1 MKHSWT
7 KRILIFSLIFTAL
20 WGIFVLIYGHMI
32 VFNAVNFVF
41 SVIFLASMII
51 TSILSVQTDKTN
63 IKIKIF
69 LCYWILVF
77 FSYHISDFT
86 DINVLEKISE
96 FMIAPFGSLFS
107 ILWEFTDGETAT
119 VIGLISAYYVMPVLM
134 IIYFAVILFRWDNI
148 AKCCIDAD

>member
-1 MKHSWT
+1 MKHSRT

-41 SVIFLASMII
+41 SLIFLFSMIV
-51 TSILSVQTDKTN
+51 TSILSVHTDKN
-63 IKIKIF
+63 NVKIKVF

-119 VIGLISAYYVMPVLM
+119 VIGLISAYYVIPVLM
-134 IIYFAVILFRWDNI
+134 IIYFAVILFKWNNI
-148 AKCCIDAD
+148 SKYRIDD

>member
-7 KRILIFSLIFTAL
+7 KRISILSLIFTAL

-32 VFNAVNFVF
+32 VFNVVNFVF
-41 SVIFLASMII
+41 SLIFLFSMIM
-51 TSILSVQTDKTN
+51 TSILSVHTDKTN
-63 IKIKIF
+63 VKIKVF

-134 IIYFAVILFRWDNI
+134 IIYFAVILFKWNNI